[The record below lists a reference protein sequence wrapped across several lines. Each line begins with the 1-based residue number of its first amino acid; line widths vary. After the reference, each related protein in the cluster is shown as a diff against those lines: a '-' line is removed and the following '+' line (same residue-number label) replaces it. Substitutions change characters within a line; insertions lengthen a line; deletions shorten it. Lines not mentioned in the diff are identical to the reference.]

1 MENKFTVKKVEKAEN
16 EGEKKESNEATK
28 SNETVEKNDTVL
40 SGKSTRFTV
49 CTKVWSFTA

>member
-16 EGEKKESNEATK
+16 EGKQEPSKSNEAT
-28 SNETVEKNDTVL
+28 TVEKQNETVL

-49 CTKVWSFTA
+49 STKVSPL

>member
-16 EGEKKESNEATK
+16 EGKQEPSKSNEAT
-28 SNETVEKNDTVL
+28 NETVEKQNETVL

-49 CTKVWSFTA
+49 STKVSPL